1 MVSKSDIRKA
11 ELIMKIIKKIMIV
24 LCIIVCIVILTACSS
39 KKTEPMKIYT
49 DIHSDEY
56 LKAAGNDFSKVSSE
70 PMASLD
76 RSATSDARYIV
87 VISDN
92 EEILEQPK
100 IEGKNFTINVFD
112 DGEDQLKVAFT
123 YLAGTTE
130 NSVVKGAIVSGE
142 VSATRT
148 VDITP
153 TNRSDSAN
161 PVYMTDISKRAQ
173 LLFHQI
179 GSILESIEEK

>member
-1 MVSKSDIRKA
+1 
-11 ELIMKIIKKIMIV
+11 MKFSKKIMIV
-24 LCIIVCIVILTACSS
+24 IEIIICIVIFTACSS

-56 LKAAGNDFSKVSSE
+56 LKAAGNGFSKVSLES
-70 PMASLD
+70 MKSLD
-76 RSATSDARYIV
+76 RSATSDARYLVI
-87 VISDN
+87 ISDD
-92 EEILEQPK
+92 EEILKQPK
-100 IEGKNFTINVFD
+100 IEGKNFTINVYD
-112 DGEDQLKVAFT
+112 DGEDQLKVAFA
-123 YLAGTTE
+123 YLAGTTD
-130 NSVVKGAIVSGE
+130 NCVVKGAIVSGE

-161 PVYMTDISKRAQ
+161 PIYMTDISKRAE

-179 GSILESIEEK
+179 GSILESIEGK